1 MSVFS
6 QVVRPSD
13 GAAWITGAS
22 GGIGRAVAL
31 RLAAEGWQ
39 VYATARS
46 AEALEALAAEATGPG
61 QIRPMPGDVTDAARM
76 VAIVDEITADAPLAL
91 AILNAGVYT
100 PMRAANFSAD
110 TARKMIDVNLTGVAN
125 ALEPVLAH
133 MRARKAG
140 HIAVTSSVAGYRG
153 LPDAAIYSATKAG
166 LIAMCEA
173 LAMDLVDMGVRIT
186 VICPGFVDTEA
197 TAVNDFEMPFL
208 MQPDAA
214 AARIVD
220 GLKRPG
226 FELAF
231 PRRFALILRLVGLLP
246 NRAYIWAIRRMLG
259 WKGS

>member
-133 MRARKAG
+133 MRAARAWWRSPPRWRAIAG
-140 HIAVTSSVAGYRG
+140 
-153 LPDAAIYSATKAG
+153 
-166 LIAMCEA
+166 C
-173 LAMDLVDMGVRIT
+173 
-186 VICPGFVDTEA
+186 
-197 TAVNDFEMPFL
+197 L
-208 MQPDAA
+208 MRRSIPPP
-214 AARIVD
+214 
-220 GLKRPG
+220 RPG
-226 FELAF
+226 
-231 PRRFALILRLVGLLP
+231 
-246 NRAYIWAIRRMLG
+246 
-259 WKGS
+259 